1 MFSIIATEFTRRLS
15 SKVDKYTHLEFQIEN
30 NRPSEQTEF
39 GKPSERAVVGKPSEF
54 VNGLL
59 SLINKNEKASYS
71 EVFVRFNKNW
81 YWLVDMTEDKSLNYL
96 FMSLDY
102 QKQEG
107 LYLVR
112 DVEDMH
118 SLDLRDGMILKIT
131 CIGSLKS
138 ITKYSKFYKVH
149 IHLCKPYLLF

>member
-1 MFSIIATEFTRRLS
+1 MLSIVATEITRRVS

-30 NRPSEQTEF
+30 NRPSEIF
-39 GKPSERAVVGKPSEF
+39 
-54 VNGLL
+54 NNLL

-71 EVFVRFNKNW
+71 EIFVRFSKNW
-81 YWLVDMTEDKSLNYL
+81 YWLIYYIFESKSLNYL
-96 FMSLDY
+96 FMSLDC

-107 LYLVR
+107 LYILR

-131 CIGSLKS
+131 CADYRKS
-138 ITKYSKFYKVH
+138 IIKYSKFYKVH
-149 IHLCKPYLLF
+149 IHFCKPAYLLF

>member
-1 MFSIIATEFTRRLS
+1 MFSIIATEITRRVS
-15 SKVDKYTHLEFQIEN
+15 SKVDKYIHLEFQIEN
-30 NRPSEQTEF
+30 NRPSEIF
-39 GKPSERAVVGKPSEF
+39 
-54 VNGLL
+54 NGLL

-118 SLDLRDGMILKIT
+118 SLDLRD
-131 CIGSLKS
+131 
-138 ITKYSKFYKVH
+138 
-149 IHLCKPYLLF
+149 

>member
-1 MFSIIATEFTRRLS
+1 MFSIIATEITRRVS
-15 SKVDKYTHLEFQIEN
+15 SKVDKYIHLEFQIEN
-30 NRPSEQTEF
+30 NRPSEIF
-39 GKPSERAVVGKPSEF
+39 
-54 VNGLL
+54 NGLL

-131 CIGSLKS
+131 CANYSKS
-138 ITKYSKFYKVH
+138 IIKYSKFYKIH
-149 IHLCKPYLLF
+149 IHLCKPYFLF